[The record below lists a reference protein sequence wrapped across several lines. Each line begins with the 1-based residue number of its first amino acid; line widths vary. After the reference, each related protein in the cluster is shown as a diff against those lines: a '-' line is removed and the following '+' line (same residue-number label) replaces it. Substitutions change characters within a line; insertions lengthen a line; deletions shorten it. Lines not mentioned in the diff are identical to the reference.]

1 MFSRRHFILLAAQL
15 LAACTPLA
23 RSPVPTDTR
32 SSTMNPTVVPEP
44 TIPLPPPVQQGR
56 MSLEAALARRRSVRE
71 YSEERLTPVEL
82 GQLLWAAQGITSP
95 EGFRTA
101 PSAGARYPLEL
112 YAVVPEAV
120 YHYNP
125 QRHLLALHLSGDR
138 RPDLYTAALHQE
150 SVLRAP
156 VVIVMAAVYQR
167 TASRY
172 GRERTPRYVHMEIG
186 HAAQN
191 VLLQAVALGLGGVP
205 IGAFYDDQVQRALAL
220 PADHAPLYLIPVGR
234 PRPARD

>member
-1 MFSRRHFILLAAQL
+1 MFSRRHFVLLTAQF

-23 RSPVPTDTR
+23 RSPAPTVTR
-32 SSTMNPTVVPEP
+32 SSTMTPTVVPET
-44 TIPLPPPVQQGR
+44 TIPLPPPVQPGR
-56 MSLEAALARRRSVRE
+56 MSLEEALARRRSVRE
-71 YSEERLTPVEL
+71 YSAEPLTRVEL

-101 PSAGARYPLEL
+101 PSAGARYPLEV
-112 YAVVPEAV
+112 YVVGPEAV
-120 YHYNP
+120 YHYDP
-125 QRHLLALHLSGDR
+125 HRHLLALHLSGDR
-138 RPDLYTAALHQE
+138 RPDLYAAALYQE

-156 VVIVMAAVYQR
+156 VVIVIAAVYQR

-172 GRERTPRYVHMEIG
+172 GGERTPRYVHMEVG

-205 IGAFYDDQVQRALAL
+205 IGAFYDDQVQRVLAL
-220 PADHAPLYLIPVGR
+220 PADHAPLYLIPVGHLKR
-234 PRPARD
+234 S

>member
-23 RSPVPTDTR
+23 RSPGPTDTR

-56 MSLEAALARRRSVRE
+56 MSLETALARRRSVRE
-71 YSEERLTPVEL
+71 YSEERLTLVEL

-234 PRPARD
+234 PR